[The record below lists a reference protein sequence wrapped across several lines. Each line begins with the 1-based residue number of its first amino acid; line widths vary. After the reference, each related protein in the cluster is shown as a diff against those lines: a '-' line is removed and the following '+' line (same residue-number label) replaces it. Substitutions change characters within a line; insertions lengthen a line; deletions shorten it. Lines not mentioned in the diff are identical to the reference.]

1 MKASI
6 WLQPV
11 NLSAMY
17 ASPAREPAAATDTKH
32 SDLGVGL
39 SLVFLLAKTSD
50 EFNKMVKVRTEME
63 ALLKEIKDEVRIK
76 SSTEGHGDP
85 SKDRNRESTTSSCV
99 TDGNDQGASAR
110 MEYQDAT
117 SGVEPEG
124 YEKSFFQDDDDGGCS
139 ARMDVLEEELHA
151 ELEQLKATYGSE
163 TPPFMHEEEEEEHYS
178 EVPLVGSLILCW
190 FLILGRF

>member
-1 MKASI
+1 
-6 WLQPV
+6 
-11 NLSAMY
+11 
-17 ASPAREPAAATDTKH
+17 
-32 SDLGVGL
+32 
-39 SLVFLLAKTSD
+39 
-50 EFNKMVKVRTEME
+50 
-63 ALLKEIKDEVRIK
+63 
-76 SSTEGHGDP
+76 
-85 SKDRNRESTTSSCV
+85 
-99 TDGNDQGASAR
+99 

-117 SGVEPEG
+117 SGVEPES